1 MIKSANIMLKK
12 VVRAIIWSRNCKKK
26 IKFWESFRVIKFFFD
41 FDFAFIVVNVDFYY
55 IEIIRFKIIC
65 QLNSLFTIKQRNS
78 VLRCISN
85 RHFRVFLFEYF

>member
-1 MIKSANIMLKK
+1 VIKSANIMLKE

-26 IKFWESFRVIKFFFD
+26 IKFCDRFRVTKVFCFG
-41 FDFAFIVVNVDFYY
+41 FAFIVVNADFYY

-78 VLRCISN
+78 VLRSISN